1 MTPDADPATRP
12 FQWPPRAAAAD
23 DVLPAS
29 TPAQVDRSDRAPPA
43 APAVRL
49 WPAIERTW
57 LGLTVPAVHE
67 RFEEAGWSVDALD
80 RFCWRCGMTVGPFET
95 GANGCSQCP
104 DKTPA
109 WDRYVRLGVYR
120 SPLLEMVHELKF
132 EAWRAIGTALGA
144 ELGRQI
150 ARALDADD
158 RAGGPAAAAARSG
171 ITIVPIP
178 MSLRRRLARGVD
190 HTLVIARAA
199 AVPLQARVRRLLAR
213 RHRPSQLTVAPSRR
227 EANARGS
234 IRARRA
240 GLALG
245 PGLVVVVDDVMTT
258 GATMAAAC
266 RPLVAG
272 AKAVRGRMGPAGV
285 VLWGATLARTE
296 PRRRT
301 EAVNDGWNEA
311 YGFSRTDGIDD
322 A

>member
-1 MTPDADPATRP
+1 
-12 FQWPPRAAAAD
+12 
-23 DVLPAS
+23 
-29 TPAQVDRSDRAPPA
+29 
-43 APAVRL
+43 L
-49 WPAIERTW
+49 WSAIERTW
-57 LGLTVPAVHE
+57 LGLTVPAVRD
-67 RFEEAGWSVDALD
+67 RFDEAGWTVDPLD
-80 RFCWRCGMTVGPFET
+80 RFCWRCGMTVGPFESS
-95 GANGCSQCP
+95 ANGCSQCP
-104 DKTPA
+104 DKAPP
-109 WDRYVRLGVYR
+109 WDRFVRLGVYR
-120 SPLLEMVHELKF
+120 APLLDMVHELKF
-132 EAWRAIGTALGA
+132 EAWRAIGAALGA

-158 RAGGPAAAAARSG
+158 RAGGPAAGAARLG
-171 ITIVPIP
+171 ITIVPVP

-199 AVPLQARVRRLLAR
+199 AVPLNARVRRLLAR

-234 IRARRA
+234 IRARRS
-240 GLALG
+240 GLELA

-266 RPLVAG
+266 RPLVAA

-296 PRRRT
+296 PGRRR
-301 EAVNDGWNEA
+301 EAVKGDAGEV
-311 YGFSRTDGIDD
+311 YGFSRADGIDD